1 MLVYVHCAGLSR
13 VDEKRRDFRA
23 RDYETFQKLV
33 ELTQVAKDFWGKS
46 CAGAALPKRIVS
58 IVSMWFWR
66 DFGWGKSSN
75 ALVFDWEPIGID
87 RYLLRKGQLTNSA
100 GEIQTIQRT
109 LPLASFDL

>member
-1 MLVYVHCAGLSR
+1 VLVYVHCAGLR
-13 VDEKRRDFRA
+13 WVDEKRRDFRA

-46 CAGAALPKRIVS
+46 CAGAALPKL
-58 IVSMWFWR
+58 IVSMWSWR

-75 ALVFDWEPIGID
+75 ALVFDWEQPIGID
-87 RYLLRKGQLTNSA
+87 RYLLRRGQLTNSA

-109 LPLASFDL
+109 LLLASFDL